1 MTTATRTNV
10 PTGQV
15 WPARTLALISAVFAA
30 GFIVDGLFGMM
41 IPELA
46 YDGRPVVWDAVLR
59 AVLHLGQIA
68 AASAIGTAGLAGSG
82 LTARIGLP
90 LWIVGG
96 VCFVAGELLY
106 LVAPRPADIAFQVGS
121 VAILVGMVL
130 AGVGVLR
137 TGRWTG
143 PGRFLPL
150 TTGLYVIPLL
160 PATRCCGC
168 CLAYRC
174 TPSLV
179 QVRPRRAPMTAQ
191 TSAESPTSSR
201 HLLLK
206 SEYPAS
212 PKKQAIER
220 SR

>member
-1 MTTATRTNV
+1 MITATRTNV

-90 LWIVGG
+90 LWIV
-96 VCFVAGELLY
+96 
-106 LVAPRPADIAFQVGS
+106 APRPADIAFQVGS

-150 TTGLYVIPLL
+150 TTGLYVIPLTGVII
-160 PATRCCGC
+160 AGSAQ
-168 CLAYRC
+168 LAALTGY
-174 TPSLV
+174 SVLW
-179 QVRPRRAPMTAQ
+179 
-191 TSAESPTSSR
+191 
-201 HLLLK
+201 LLLGL
-206 SEYPAS
+206 SLYSVTRAGPPA
-212 PKKQAIER
+212 PGTDDR
-220 SR
+220 PDLG

>member
-46 YDGRPVVWDAVLR
+46 YDGPPEVWDAVLR

-150 TTGLYVIPLL
+150 TTGLYVIPLTGVII
-160 PATRCCGC
+160 AGSAQ
-168 CLAYRC
+168 LAALTGY
-174 TPSLV
+174 SVLW
-179 QVRPRRAPMTAQ
+179 
-191 TSAESPTSSR
+191 
-201 HLLLK
+201 LLLGL
-206 SEYPAS
+206 SLYSVTRAGPPA
-212 PKKQAIER
+212 PGTDDR
-220 SR
+220 PDLG